1 MKTIT
6 LLETLVLAALAA
18 GPAHAAPISLEGA
31 SITATYNGSAGVLG
45 LDHDFAAEPG
55 SNTTRLDPS
64 DSGVEFMTGDYLFA
78 FDFTKAGLL
87 NIWINGTPAA
97 NGDYSFTFDFGNTL
111 AAPITSFTLVD
122 GTAVDGRPERR
133 QRPQHRAGPE
143 PPCLERRLRQHQRP
157 DRNVGH
163 RPARAGQHGAAAGRR
178 RHPGPGP
185 QARRER
191 RACLNRRPFPG
202 ESNETIEYRGGA
214 ARARPARRRRV
225 RGSRHGARRD
235 H

>member
-97 NGDYSFTFDFGNTL
+97 NGDYSFSFDFGNTL
-111 AAPITSFTLVD
+111 GAPITSFTLVD
-122 GTAVDGRPERR
+122 GTAVDGMPGLSVVNGHNIGLDLSRLAWNGDYASISA
-133 QRPQHRAGPE
+133 QIGTSDTDLPE
-143 PPCLERRLRQHQRP
+143 PASAALLL
-157 DRNVGH
+157 
-163 RPARAGQHGAAAGRR
+163 AGAATLALARKRGANAGR
-178 RHPGPGP
+178 
-185 QARRER
+185 A
-191 RACLNRRPFPG
+191 
-202 ESNETIEYRGGA
+202 
-214 ARARPARRRRV
+214 
-225 RGSRHGARRD
+225 
-235 H
+235 

>member
-97 NGDYSFTFDFGNTL
+97 NGDYSFSFDFGNTL
-111 AAPITSFTLVD
+111 GAPITSFTLVD
-122 GTAVDGRPERR
+122 GTAVDGMPGLSVVNGHNIGLDLSRLAWNGDYASISA
-133 QRPQHRAGPE
+133 QIGTSDTDLPE
-143 PPCLERRLRQHQRP
+143 PASTALLL
-157 DRNVGH
+157 
-163 RPARAGQHGAAAGRR
+163 AGAATLALARKRGANAGR
-178 RHPGPGP
+178 
-185 QARRER
+185 A
-191 RACLNRRPFPG
+191 
-202 ESNETIEYRGGA
+202 
-214 ARARPARRRRV
+214 
-225 RGSRHGARRD
+225 
-235 H
+235 

>member
-97 NGDYSFTFDFGNTL
+97 NGDYSFSFDFGNTL
-111 AAPITSFTLVD
+111 GAPITSFTLVD
-122 GTAVDGRPERR
+122 GTAVDGMPGLSVVNGHNIGLDLSRLTWSGDYASISA
-133 QRPQHRAGPE
+133 QVGTSDTDLPE
-143 PPCLERRLRQHQRP
+143 PASAALLL
-157 DRNVGH
+157 
-163 RPARAGQHGAAAGRR
+163 AGAATLALARKRGANAGR
-178 RHPGPGP
+178 
-185 QARRER
+185 A
-191 RACLNRRPFPG
+191 
-202 ESNETIEYRGGA
+202 
-214 ARARPARRRRV
+214 
-225 RGSRHGARRD
+225 
-235 H
+235 

>member
-122 GTAVDGRPERR
+122 GTAVDGMPGLSVVNGHNIGLDLSRLTWSGDYASISA
-133 QRPQHRAGPE
+133 QIGTSDTDLPE
-143 PPCLERRLRQHQRP
+143 PASAALLL
-157 DRNVGH
+157 
-163 RPARAGQHGAAAGRR
+163 AGAATLALARKRGANAGR
-178 RHPGPGP
+178 
-185 QARRER
+185 A
-191 RACLNRRPFPG
+191 
-202 ESNETIEYRGGA
+202 
-214 ARARPARRRRV
+214 
-225 RGSRHGARRD
+225 
-235 H
+235 

>member
-97 NGDYSFTFDFGNTL
+97 NGDYSFSFDFGNTL
-111 AAPITSFTLVD
+111 GAPITSFTLVD
-122 GTAVDGRPERR
+122 GTAVDGMPGLSVVNGHNIGLDLSRLTWSGDYASISA
-133 QRPQHRAGPE
+133 QIGTSDTDLPE
-143 PPCLERRLRQHQRP
+143 PASTALLL
-157 DRNVGH
+157 
-163 RPARAGQHGAAAGRR
+163 AGAATLALARKRGANAGR
-178 RHPGPGP
+178 
-185 QARRER
+185 A
-191 RACLNRRPFPG
+191 
-202 ESNETIEYRGGA
+202 
-214 ARARPARRRRV
+214 
-225 RGSRHGARRD
+225 
-235 H
+235 

>member
-97 NGDYSFTFDFGNTL
+97 NGDYSFSFDFGNTL
-111 AAPITSFTLVD
+111 AAPITSFTLID
-122 GTAVDGRPERR
+122 GTAVDGMPGLSVVNGHNIGLDLSRLAWNGDYASISA
-133 QRPQHRAGPE
+133 QIGTSDTDLPE
-143 PPCLERRLRQHQRP
+143 PASAALLL
-157 DRNVGH
+157 
-163 RPARAGQHGAAAGRR
+163 AGAATLALARKRGANAGR
-178 RHPGPGP
+178 
-185 QARRER
+185 A
-191 RACLNRRPFPG
+191 
-202 ESNETIEYRGGA
+202 
-214 ARARPARRRRV
+214 
-225 RGSRHGARRD
+225 
-235 H
+235 

>member
-97 NGDYSFTFDFGNTL
+97 NGDYSFSFDFGNTL
-111 AAPITSFTLVD
+111 GAPITSFTLVD
-122 GTAVDGRPERR
+122 GTAVDGMPGLSVVNGHNIGLDLSRLTWSGDYASISA
-133 QRPQHRAGPE
+133 QIGTSDTDLPE
-143 PPCLERRLRQHQRP
+143 PASAALLL
-157 DRNVGH
+157 
-163 RPARAGQHGAAAGRR
+163 AGAATLALARKRGANAGR
-178 RHPGPGP
+178 
-185 QARRER
+185 A
-191 RACLNRRPFPG
+191 
-202 ESNETIEYRGGA
+202 
-214 ARARPARRRRV
+214 
-225 RGSRHGARRD
+225 
-235 H
+235 

>member
-78 FDFTKAGLL
+78 FDFTKAGML

-122 GTAVDGRPERR
+122 GTAVDGMPGLSVVNGHNIGLDLSRLTWSGDYASISA
-133 QRPQHRAGPE
+133 QIGTSDTDLPE
-143 PPCLERRLRQHQRP
+143 PASAALLL
-157 DRNVGH
+157 
-163 RPARAGQHGAAAGRR
+163 AGAATLALARKRGANAGR
-178 RHPGPGP
+178 
-185 QARRER
+185 A
-191 RACLNRRPFPG
+191 
-202 ESNETIEYRGGA
+202 
-214 ARARPARRRRV
+214 
-225 RGSRHGARRD
+225 
-235 H
+235 

>member
-78 FDFTKAGLL
+78 FDFTKAGML

-97 NGDYSFTFDFGNTL
+97 NGDYSFSFDFGNTL

-122 GTAVDGRPERR
+122 GTAVDGMPGLSVVNGHNIGLDLSRLTWSGDYASISA
-133 QRPQHRAGPE
+133 QIGTSDTDLPE
-143 PPCLERRLRQHQRP
+143 PASTALLL
-157 DRNVGH
+157 
-163 RPARAGQHGAAAGRR
+163 AGAATLALARKCGANAGR
-178 RHPGPGP
+178 
-185 QARRER
+185 A
-191 RACLNRRPFPG
+191 
-202 ESNETIEYRGGA
+202 
-214 ARARPARRRRV
+214 
-225 RGSRHGARRD
+225 
-235 H
+235 

>member
-97 NGDYSFTFDFGNTL
+97 NGDYSFSFDFGNTL

-122 GTAVDGRPERR
+122 GTAVDGMPGLSVVNGHNIGLDLSRLTWSGDYASISA
-133 QRPQHRAGPE
+133 QIGTSDTDLPE
-143 PPCLERRLRQHQRP
+143 PASTALLL
-157 DRNVGH
+157 
-163 RPARAGQHGAAAGRR
+163 AGAATLALARKRGANAGR
-178 RHPGPGP
+178 
-185 QARRER
+185 A
-191 RACLNRRPFPG
+191 
-202 ESNETIEYRGGA
+202 
-214 ARARPARRRRV
+214 
-225 RGSRHGARRD
+225 
-235 H
+235 

>member
-122 GTAVDGRPERR
+122 GTAVDGMPGLSVVNGHNIGLDLSRLTWSGDYASISA
-133 QRPQHRAGPE
+133 QIGTSDTDLPE
-143 PPCLERRLRQHQRP
+143 PASTALLL
-157 DRNVGH
+157 
-163 RPARAGQHGAAAGRR
+163 AGAATLALARKRGANAGR
-178 RHPGPGP
+178 
-185 QARRER
+185 A
-191 RACLNRRPFPG
+191 
-202 ESNETIEYRGGA
+202 
-214 ARARPARRRRV
+214 
-225 RGSRHGARRD
+225 
-235 H
+235 